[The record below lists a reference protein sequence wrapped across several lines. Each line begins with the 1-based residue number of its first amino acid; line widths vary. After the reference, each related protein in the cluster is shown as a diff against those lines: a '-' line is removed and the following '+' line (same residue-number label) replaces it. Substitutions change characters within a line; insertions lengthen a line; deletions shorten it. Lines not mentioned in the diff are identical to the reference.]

1 MQYIKILLENKITQA
16 LLYLLSNT
24 NCLDIKAICI
34 KFLNLLIDSRFMN
47 MSETQITNY
56 ILEKVWNYST
66 YNKDAI
72 EYDSQDS
79 NSRFRSQTR
88 QLSLIRYTENPSV
101 YSPQKENS
109 SPINLAASQNVKFEK
124 KEGGGLFNFNP
135 DTNATKSLMS
145 FDTELQSPALPLPAP
160 QKVICTNVVITYHH
174 I

>member
-1 MQYIKILLENKITQA
+1 MQA

-56 ILEKVWNYST
+56 ILEKVWNYSAF
-66 YNKDAI
+66 NKDTI

-88 QLSLIRYTENPSV
+88 QLSLIRYTENPTV
-101 YSPQKENS
+101 YSPQKEKPVS
-109 SPINLAASQNVKFEK
+109 LLAPQ
-124 KEGGGLFNFNP
+124 KEDDLFNFN
-135 DTNATKSLMS
+135 AETKSLMS
-145 FDTELQSPALPLPAP
+145 LDTELQSPSLSLPIP
-160 QKVICTNVVITYHH
+160 QKVNSLLWIFQLFIL
-174 I
+174 